1 MLDTRKRAEFSDLLL
16 TVTALGRSHR
26 RTRTCTPARKP
37 IPCQDGQLQDR
48 CHATGAYARAAISE
62 TVAPMGFGSV
72 LGAVIGGLLVG
83 IVPSAVL
90 KLGLGVIL
98 IVSAWR
104 TFRHSQQP
112 AVQTA
117 GAPAT

>member
-1 MLDTRKRAEFSDLLL
+1 
-16 TVTALGRSHR
+16 
-26 RTRTCTPARKP
+26 
-37 IPCQDGQLQDR
+37 
-48 CHATGAYARAAISE
+48 
-62 TVAPMGFGSV
+62 MGLGSV

-98 IVSAWR
+98 IVSVWR
-104 TFRHSQQP
+104 AFRHSQQP

-117 GAPAT
+117 GAPATWWLGGKDGQRSEGRG

>member
-1 MLDTRKRAEFSDLLL
+1 MDL
-16 TVTALGRSHR
+16 
-26 RTRTCTPARKP
+26 
-37 IPCQDGQLQDR
+37 
-48 CHATGAYARAAISE
+48 
-62 TVAPMGFGSV
+62 GSV
-72 LGAVIGGLLVG
+72 LGTVIGGLLVG

-90 KLGLGVIL
+90 KLGLGVIP

-104 TFRHSQQP
+104 NFRHSQQP

>member
-1 MLDTRKRAEFSDLLL
+1 
-16 TVTALGRSHR
+16 
-26 RTRTCTPARKP
+26 
-37 IPCQDGQLQDR
+37 
-48 CHATGAYARAAISE
+48 
-62 TVAPMGFGSV
+62 MGHGSV
-72 LGAVIGGLLVG
+72 LGAVICGLFVG

>member
-1 MLDTRKRAEFSDLLL
+1 MLDIRKRAAFSDLLL
-16 TVTALGRSHR
+16 AVTALGRSTAEREPARPPASRSPAKTVSYRTDATPPAPMREQRYRDRGADGLRVGARRRHR
-26 RTRTCTPARKP
+26 RA
-37 IPCQDGQLQDR
+37 
-48 CHATGAYARAAISE
+48 
-62 TVAPMGFGSV
+62 
-72 LGAVIGGLLVG
+72 LVG